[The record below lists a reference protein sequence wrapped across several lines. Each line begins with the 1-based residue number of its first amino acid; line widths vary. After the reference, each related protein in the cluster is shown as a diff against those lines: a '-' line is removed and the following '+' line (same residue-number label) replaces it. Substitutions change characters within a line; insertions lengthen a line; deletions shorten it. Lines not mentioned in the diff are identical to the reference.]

1 MAAMRTTSPADAL
14 PSPRRFAFTVGP
26 ALMVLAAVA
35 TFRQKGGTAGVLVSA
50 ATTIGAVVMVLGIVA
65 PRLLAPVVRVW
76 MALGHLLG
84 RVTTP
89 VLFTALW
96 WLAFVPVGILRRR
109 LGRSPLARDPNAA
122 SYWVTRPARDEAV
135 ARAAMERQ
143 F

>member
-1 MAAMRTTSPADAL
+1 MAAMHTTSPANAL

-26 ALMVLAAVA
+26 TLLVLAAVA
-35 TFRQKGGTAGVLVSA
+35 VFRQQSGTAGVLVPA
-50 ATTIGAVVMVLGIVA
+50 ATTVGVAIMVLGIVV
-65 PRLLAPVVRVW
+65 PRLLMPVVRAW

-96 WLAFVPVGILRRR
+96 WLAFVPVGVLRRR
-109 LGRSPLARDPNAA
+109 LGRSPLARDPDAA
-122 SYWVTRPARDEAV
+122 TYWVTRPVRDEAV